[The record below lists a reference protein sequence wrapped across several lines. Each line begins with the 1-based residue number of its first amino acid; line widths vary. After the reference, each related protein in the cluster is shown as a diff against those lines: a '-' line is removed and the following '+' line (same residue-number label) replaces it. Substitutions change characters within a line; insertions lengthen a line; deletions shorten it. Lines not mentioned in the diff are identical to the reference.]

1 MRMKKIF
8 TLIAAALMS
17 MSMNA
22 ADTVALDLSDLG
34 SGWSSS
40 YDATTQTITYES
52 AWAGRGWWLGGKDLY
67 SSYESVV
74 LEFEATPMAVQI
86 VVENFGDDGSTINQD
101 LTGKTYVEAGST
113 SVSFTFTEN
122 EKNCAQIYL
131 QAAETGSVKLTKA
144 YYVVKGTGEETGD
157 VSTVDINLTGWYG
170 WGGETITNNEDG
182 TMTVEYVKDWGGAA
196 AWLGEFDASAYDFL
210 GMEIEPATI
219 ATQLWLQYADDTN
232 GSSYLDAGG
241 TTTKV
246 DLDVDKKNS
255 IKQICVQNATP
266 GTVVIKRVYWG
277 KNTTGIS
284 QIESAQKTL
293 NSAVYNVAGQRVNNS
308 YKGLVIKNGKKYLVK

>member
-1 MRMKKIF
+1 
-8 TLIAAALMS
+8 
-17 MSMNA
+17 
-22 ADTVALDLSDLG
+22 
-34 SGWSSS
+34 
-40 YDATTQTITYES
+40 
-52 AWAGRGWWLGGKDLY
+52 
-67 SSYESVV
+67 
-74 LEFEATPMAVQI
+74 
-86 VVENFGDDGSTINQD
+86 
-101 LTGKTYVEAGST
+101 
-113 SVSFTFTEN
+113 
-122 EKNCAQIYL
+122 
-131 QAAETGSVKLTKA
+131 VKLTKA